1 MPLTAEDVKNKQ
13 FTPTRFKGGYDEKEV
28 DDFLDEV
35 EAELTR
41 LYREHTDLRARL
53 QVAEQGARQPGAAP
67 VPPAPPAHLAPAQ
80 QAPPASLTIPPAVP
94 APLAPP
100 PPPPA
105 APPAPPPPAAVAPAG
120 PSSE

>member
-41 LYREHTDLRARL
+41 LVRENTDLRARL
-53 QVAEQGARQPGAAP
+53 QVAEQAARQAASS
-67 VPPAPPAHLAPAQ
+67 
-80 QAPPASLTIPPAVP
+80 APPASAPAPAERPPCTGPTSVP
-94 APLAPP
+94 AN
-100 PPPPA
+100 
-105 APPAPPPPAAVAPAG
+105 
-120 PSSE
+120 